1 MTMTVPPQADWGQ
14 AMTAQELR
22 RIFDEIA
29 QQPPWRAQ
37 ADREADYADG
47 NQLDSDLLAA
57 MRRSGIPPAKENVIG
72 PAIAT
77 LCGHEAK
84 TRTDWRVTP
93 DGDTGGQDVAD
104 ALNYRLNQAERNSRA
119 DDAMSEAFRSQV
131 AVGLGW
137 WRWRAPVIRLPF
149 PCAAAVCIATRFTG
163 RWGARRICRIA
174 PGCCASVLSGVSR
187 RPPLSRRIRI

>member
-137 WRWRAPVIRLPF
+137 VEVARASDPF
-149 PCAAAVCIATRFTG
+149 AFPLRCRSVHRNEIYWQMG
-163 RWGARRICRIA
+163 RE
-174 PGCCASVLSGVSR
+174 PGCCASVLSGARR